1 MFTIQYKITDEDLK
15 HCRYTR
21 SAKEFDDRK
30 NWIYGQFLMKANNS
44 EIGFIHD
51 DLEYDGENL
60 TVWFMN
66 LNKVI
71 LKSRNDKYV
80 TISISDWDDSWI
92 EFCRIDDHSLMLSE
106 IEAHLMNTNE
116 YVISGEFNKKTVV
129 WSENISLENFINA
142 TLKSTESFLEEVKC
156 INSVLSETR
165 EIVCLR
171 ELYNCVKTVQNNLY
185 KR

>member
-1 MFTIQYKITDEDLK
+1 MFTIQYKITDEDLEY
-15 HCRYTR
+15 CRYAR

-30 NWIYGQFLMKANNS
+30 TWIYGQFLMKVNNN

-66 LNKVI
+66 LNRVI
-71 LKSRNDKYV
+71 LKNDKYV
-80 TISISDWDDSWI
+80 TIPISDWADSWI
-92 EFCRIDDHSLMLSE
+92 EFYRINDHSLMLSE
-106 IEAHLMNTNE
+106 IESHLMNTNE
-116 YVISGEFNKKTVV
+116 YVISGEFDKETVV
-129 WSENISLENFINA
+129 WSENVSLENFIYT
-142 TLKSTESFLEEVKC
+142 TLKSTENFLEEVKC

-185 KR
+185 ER